1 MKALVLP
8 PLGYDFGALAPV
20 IIPEI
25 MEIHYTKHHAA
36 YVNNFNIA
44 LEKADDFMRKDDL
57 PALLALQGAMRFNGG
72 GHINH
77 SLFWPQFKPKSQFA
91 PLNEGAL
98 KHSIERDFGSVE
110 QMIEKLSAASGAIQ
124 GSGWGWLAYDR
135 VTKELVIATCAN
147 QDPLKMLGLEPIFG
161 IDVWEHAYYLQ
172 YKNVRGD
179 YVKKIWEIVD
189 WKVLEERY
197 HKASS

>member
-1 MKALVLP
+1 MKPLVLP
-8 PLGYDFGALAPV
+8 PLGYDFGALAP
-20 IIPEI
+20 IISPEI

-44 LEKADDFMRKDDL
+44 LEKASDFMAKDDL
-57 PALLALQGAMRFNGG
+57 PSLLALQGAMRFNGG

-91 PLNEGAL
+91 LLSEGAL
-98 KHSIERDFGSVE
+98 KHAIERDFGSVE
-110 QMIEKLSAASGAIQ
+110 QMIEKLSASSVAIQ

-135 VTKELVIATCAN
+135 VSKKLVIATCSN